1 MKIKTSLLQDM
12 VSKAIKG
19 ASNNKMIPI
28 TNLLGI
34 EVKGENIT
42 LMTTDG
48 SNQLRISEKV
58 DYDPM
63 HGPQDFYTIINADI
77 FSKLVGKTTTE
88 FIILT
93 NNENYLEVKGN
104 GTYKIEIPTNE
115 DGEIIKFPTFSI
127 NTQESKQIS
136 IEKLKNI
143 LNTAKVS
150 VAKTME
156 VPCLTGYYIADKV
169 ATTDREMMCGINEK
183 LLDTGILLSSDMAEL
198 LQILTGDYVYLF
210 QEDNKLLF
218 KTDTITVYGKQLE
231 GLDIYPVKALDN
243 LMNLAYDNIA
253 KVNKQ
258 DLLNVLDRMSI
269 FVTDYDKN
277 GVFLSFTEDGLQL
290 TSQKSNA
297 SELLEMDM
305 DANKEFVPFNCLID
319 IEMLKA
325 QVQTNST
332 DIVEIHYGQEKSIKL
347 IDGNTTLIIC
357 LLDNNE

>member
-1 MKIKTSLLQDM
+1 MKIKTKLLQEM

-34 EVKGENIT
+34 DVSGENIT

-48 SNQLRISEKV
+48 SNQLRIKAKV

-63 HGPQDFYTIINADI
+63 YGPQNFYTIINADT

-88 FIILT
+88 FITLT

-104 GTYKIEIPTNE
+104 GAYKIEIPVNE
-115 DGEIIKFPTFSI
+115 DGEIIKFPMFSVD
-127 NTQESKQIS
+127 TPESKQLS
-136 IEKLKNI
+136 IMKLKNI
-143 LNTAKVS
+143 LSTAKVS
-150 VAKTME
+150 IAQTME

-169 ATTDREMMCGINEK
+169 ATTNREMMCGINEK
-183 LLDTGILLSSDMAEL
+183 LLDNPVLISSEMAEL
-198 LQILTGDYVYLF
+198 LQILDGDYVDLF
-210 QEDNKLLF
+210 QENSKLLF
-218 KTDTITVYGKQLE
+218 KTENVIIYGKQLE
-231 GLDIYPVKALDN
+231 GLDMYPVKALDN
-243 LMNLAYDNIA
+243 LMSLSYDNIV

-277 GVFLSFTEDGLQL
+277 GVFLSFIEDGLQL

-297 SELLEMDM
+297 SEILEIDR

-319 IEMLKA
+319 IEMLKS
-325 QVQTNST
+325 QVQINST
-332 DIVEIHYGQEKSIKL
+332 DIVEIHYGQEKSIK
-347 IDGNTTLIIC
+347 IVDGNTTMIIC

>member
-1 MKIKTSLLQDM
+1 MKIQTKLLQEM

-34 EVKGENIT
+34 DVSGENIT
-42 LMTTDG
+42 LMATDG
-48 SNQLRISEKV
+48 SNQLRIKAKV

-63 HGPQDFYTIINADI
+63 YGPQNFYTIINADT

-88 FIILT
+88 FVTLT

-104 GTYKIEIPTNE
+104 GTYKIEIPVNE
-115 DGEIIKFPTFSI
+115 DGEIIKFPMFSVD
-127 NTQESKQIS
+127 TTESKQLS
-136 IEKLKNI
+136 IMKLKNI
-143 LNTAKVS
+143 LSTAKVS
-150 VAKTME
+150 IAQTME

-169 ATTDREMMCGINEK
+169 ATTNREMMCGINQK
-183 LLDTGILLSSDMAEL
+183 ILDNPVLISSEMAEL
-198 LQILTGDYVYLF
+198 LQILDGDYVDLF
-210 QEDNKLLF
+210 QENNKLLF
-218 KTDTITVYGKQLE
+218 KTENVIIYGKQLE

-243 LMNLAYDNIA
+243 LMSLSYDNIV

-277 GVFLSFTEDGLQL
+277 GVFLSFIEDGLQL

-297 SELLEMDM
+297 SEILEIDR

-319 IEMLKA
+319 IEMLKS
-325 QVQTNST
+325 QVQINST
-332 DIVEIHYGQEKSIKL
+332 DIVEIHYGQEKSIK
-347 IDGNTTLIIC
+347 IVDGNTTMIIC

>member
-1 MKIKTSLLQDM
+1 MKIKTSILQDM

-34 EVKGENIT
+34 EVNGENIT

-48 SNQLRISEKV
+48 SNQLIIKSKV
-58 DYDPM
+58 NYDPM
-63 HGPQDFYTIINADI
+63 YGPQDFYTIINADT

-88 FIILT
+88 FIELN

-104 GTYKIEIPTNE
+104 GIYKIEIPVNE
-115 DGEIIKFPTFSI
+115 DGQIIKFPTFKMDSK
-127 NTQESKQIS
+127 ESKQLS
-136 IEKLKNI
+136 VEKLKTI
-143 LNTAKVS
+143 LSTAKVS
-150 VAKTME
+150 VAQTME

-169 ATTDREMMCGINEK
+169 ATTDREMMCGIKESV
-183 LLDTGILLSSDMAEL
+183 LDNPILLSSEMAEL
-198 LQILTGDYVYLF
+198 IQILDGDYVNLI
-210 QEDNKLLF
+210 QENNKLLF
-218 KTDTITVYGKQLE
+218 STENVTIYGKQLE
-231 GLDIYPVKALDN
+231 GLDIYPVQALDN
-243 LMNLAYDNIA
+243 LMNLSYDNIV

-297 SELLEMDM
+297 SEILEMDR
-305 DANKEFVPFNCLID
+305 DANKDFVPFNCLID
-319 IEMLKA
+319 IEMLKS
-325 QVQTNST
+325 QVQINST

-347 IDGNTTLIIC
+347 VDGNTTMIIC
-357 LLDNNE
+357 LLDNNQ